1 MKLNNLRTRV
11 TALLIAAAMTAAL
24 APAALAE
31 NENTENTGNTGATS
45 GNNEGGA
52 GENDPVV
59 LGDPDDKYAENATI
73 NITDSPELIEAILNQ
88 ADGQT
93 WVLAPGTYDIGS
105 AVYESDEFTINNN
118 QHFVFPIVSD
128 NLTIKGDGTGEVII
142 TSSFNPHTDADPAG
156 QGGNWHNQN
165 FITIDAVGVKIL
177 DLDLKANPNTYD
189 GDICNKA
196 IELIGSAQDFTLRNV
211 DIIPLENPEGVFAG
225 TVFSGSIYFN
235 VENAGT
241 STLENVTL
249 SAWINA
255 KTVTAGDILVK
266 NVTNDFTNNS
276 YAGFSTENDGYAW
289 TPGVSGDN
297 VTLDGFTIKVDSN
310 INFVKQV
317 TDKLRSGTTIE
328 LTEDITV
335 DEMAYI
341 NGVDNITIN
350 GNDHEITASD
360 NFVAG
365 THGQINLFKVEGDA
379 AKGTGKNITLN
390 DVNLVATA
398 SNKNTLDLYQSE
410 VVLNNVVLDN
420 QNTQGGA
427 AMIVNGANVDVTGS
441 FQTITGDKS
450 WYAINVDSQA
460 HNVSASLDFTNAE
473 SVTFS
478 DESAAKNKLPLVL
491 SLQAGDNAEAAVP
504 GADKAGLELT
514 PSGQFL
520 PQEIHVST
528 EAALRTAVAIAD
540 ANIVLDND
548 IELTSNLRIGDNGV
562 TGVTINGNGYKIF
575 ADDSFAKTNASST
588 DSVITVV
595 GNDLTLKNI
604 TLQTGV
610 NNAHALNLFQ
620 AQGVALDNVTLDHTT
635 AYKGAPL
642 IVASSEVTAQ
652 NGLKVIA
659 GAESWYGI
667 NLDNGTGD
675 NKGSASLTF
684 ADENVTFV
692 DNSGKDLAFIKM
704 DTNPNVTDSNTVVNP
719 GNADLVVDE
728 NGNYVVCDHSKT
740 EIRNNKDAT
749 PDSEGYTG
757 DTYCSICGKLLS
769 TGTVVA
775 KVDEHPEIG
784 EAIANGTWGKDEA
797 TATPKPATSAAGS
810 TATVTTTNNS
820 IPQTADEMNI
830 GLLMMLLVVSAAG
843 LTGTVLY
850 TRKNKAK

>member
-31 NENTENTGNTGATS
+31 DEGTESTEETSVASTTNEE
-45 GNNEGGA
+45 EPDA
-52 GENDPVV
+52 GTPVV
-59 LGDPDDKYAENATI
+59 LDEEPQESKTVEIDSSADLINAI
-73 NITDSPELIEAILNQ
+73 QNQ
-88 ADGQT
+88 ADGQI
-93 WVLAPGTYDIGS
+93 WNIAAGTYYINEE
-105 AVYESDEFTINNN
+105 VYNNEAFVINGEKN
-118 QHFVFPIVSD
+118 FVFPITAS
-128 NLTIKGDGTGEVII
+128 NLTIVGNGDVTI
-142 TSSFNPHTDADPAG
+142 TSNVRPNATE
-156 QGGNWHNQN
+156 GGVWHNQN
-165 FITIDAVGVKIL
+165 FITISGENVTIKNVKL
-177 DLDLKANPNTYD
+177 QGNPNDYY
-189 GDICNKA
+189 GGQCNKV
-196 IELIGSAQDFTLRNV
+196 IELVGDGKSLH
-211 DIIPLENPEGVFAG
+211 LENVELLPLADEDGKLC
-225 TVFSGSIYFN
+225 SGSIYIN
-235 VENAGT
+235 VADAGET
-241 STLENVTL
+241 TLTNVTL
-249 SAWINA
+249 SSWITA
-255 KTVTAGDILVK
+255 RAVTTGTVTA
-266 NVTNDFTNNS
+266 TNIVEDFTNNS
-276 YAGFSTENDGYAW
+276 YAGYSYEGQWSWN
-289 TPGVSGDN
+289 PGVSGDN
-297 VTLDGFTIKVDSN
+297 VKLEGFTIKVDNN
-310 INFVKQV
+310 INFVKQI
-317 TDKLRSGTTIE
+317 TDKLCSGTTIE

-341 NGVDNITIN
+341 KDVDNITIN
-350 GNDHEITASD
+350 GNGHKITASD
-360 NFVAG
+360 NFAMG
-365 THGQINLFKVEGDA
+365 THGQINLFKVEG
-379 AKGTGKNITLN
+379 GENVVLN

-398 SNKNTLDLYQSE
+398 SNKNTLDLYQSD

-441 FQTITGDKS
+441 FQTITGDNS
-450 WYAINVDSQA
+450 WYAINVDSQKNGVA
-460 HNVSASLDFTNAE
+460 ASLDFTNAA
-473 SVTFS
+473 SVTFT
-478 DESAAKNKLPLVL
+478 DESAEKNKMPLVL
-491 SLQAGDNAEAAVP
+491 SLKDGDNAEDAVP
-504 GADKAGLELT
+504 GADNAGLELS
-514 PSGQFL
+514 PSGQFI

-528 EAALRTAVAIAD
+528 EEALKAAVAFEN

-548 IELTSNLRIGDNGV
+548 IELTSNLAVAAN
-562 TGVTINGNGYKIF
+562 GVTINGNGHKIF
-575 ADDSFAKTNASST
+575 ATGSFAKTGASST
-588 DSVITVV
+588 DSLVTVT
-595 GNDLTLKNI
+595 GSDLTLKNI
-604 TLQTGV
+604 TLQTGE

-620 AQGVALDNVTLDHTT
+620 AQGVVLDNVTLDHTT

-642 IVASSEVTAQ
+642 VVASSEVTAQ

-667 NLDNGTGD
+667 NLDNGTAS

-719 GNADLVVDE
+719 GNADLIVDE

-769 TGTVVA
+769 KGTVVA
-775 KVDEHPEIG
+775 KVDEHPEIADAK
-784 EAIANGTWGKDEA
+784 ENGTWGKDEA

-810 TATVTTTNNS
+810 TATVTNNTV
-820 IPQTADEMNI
+820 PQTADEMNL

>member
-31 NENTENTGNTGATS
+31 DESTESTEETSVASTTNEE
-45 GNNEGGA
+45 EPDA
-52 GENDPVV
+52 GTPVV
-59 LGDPDDKYAENATI
+59 LDEEPQENKTVEIDSSADLI
-73 NITDSPELIEAILNQ
+73 NAIQNQ

-93 WVLAPGTYDIGS
+93 WNIAAGTYYINEE
-105 AVYESDEFTINNN
+105 VYNNEAFVINGEKN
-118 QHFVFPIVSD
+118 FVFPITVSD
-128 NLTIKGDGTGEVII
+128 LTIVGNGDVTI
-142 TSSFNPHTDADPAG
+142 TSDVRPNATESG
-156 QGGNWHNQN
+156 VWHNQN
-165 FITIDAVGVKIL
+165 FITISGENVTIKNVK
-177 DLDLKANPNTYD
+177 LKGNPNEYY
-189 GDICNKA
+189 GGQCNKV
-196 IELIGSAQDFTLRNV
+196 IELVGDGKSLH
-211 DIIPLENPEGVFAG
+211 LENVELLPLADEDGKLC
-225 TVFSGSIYFN
+225 SGSIYIN
-235 VENAGT
+235 VADAGET
-241 STLENVTL
+241 TLTNVTL
-249 SAWINA
+249 SSWITA
-255 KTVTAGDILVK
+255 RAVTTGTVTA
-266 NVTNDFTNNS
+266 TNIVEDFTNNS
-276 YAGFSTENDGYAW
+276 YAGYSYEGQWSWN
-289 TPGVSGDN
+289 PGVSGDN
-297 VTLDGFTIKVDSN
+297 VKLEGFTIKVDNN
-310 INFVKQV
+310 INFVKQI
-317 TDKLRSGTTIE
+317 TDKLCSGTTIE

-341 NGVDNITIN
+341 KDVDNITIN
-350 GNDHEITASD
+350 GNGHKITASD
-360 NFVAG
+360 NFAMG
-365 THGQINLFKVEGDA
+365 THGQINLFKVEG
-379 AKGTGKNITLN
+379 GEGIVLN

-398 SNKNTLDLYQSE
+398 SNKNTLDLYQSD

-450 WYAINVDSQA
+450 WYAINVDSEKNGVA
-460 HNVSASLDFTNAE
+460 ASLDFTNAA
-473 SVTFS
+473 SVTFT
-478 DESAAKNKLPLVL
+478 DESAEKNKMPLVL
-491 SLQAGDNAEAAVP
+491 SLKDGDNAEDAVP
-504 GADKAGLELT
+504 GADNAGLELS
-514 PSGQFL
+514 PSGQFI

-528 EAALRTAVAIAD
+528 EEALKAAVAFEN

-548 IELTSNLRIGDNGV
+548 IELTSNLAVAAN
-562 TGVTINGNGYKIF
+562 GVTINGNGHKIF
-575 ADDSFAKTNASST
+575 ATGSFAKTGASST
-588 DSVITVV
+588 DSLITVT
-595 GNDLTLKNI
+595 GSDLTLKNI
-604 TLQTGV
+604 TLQTGE

-620 AQGVALDNVTLDHTT
+620 AQGVVLDNVTLDHTT

-659 GAESWYGI
+659 GAASWYGI
-667 NLDNGTGD
+667 NLDNGTAS

-704 DTNPNVTDSNTVVNP
+704 DTNPDVTDSNTVVNP
-719 GNADLVVDE
+719 GNADLIVDE

-757 DTYCSICGKLLS
+757 DTYCTICGKLLS
-769 TGTVVA
+769 KGTVVA

-810 TATVTTTNNS
+810 TATVTNNTV
-820 IPQTADEMNI
+820 PQTADEMNL

>member
-45 GNNEGGA
+45 GNNEGGS

-73 NITDSPELIEAILNQ
+73 NITDSAELIEAILNQ

-105 AVYESDEFTINNN
+105 TVYENDEFTINNN

-128 NLTIKGDGTGEVII
+128 NLTIKGNGTGEVII
-142 TSSFNPHTDADPAG
+142 TSSFNPHTEADPAG

-196 IELIGSAQDFTLRNV
+196 IELVGDAKDFTMSNV
-211 DIIPLENPEGVFAG
+211 DIIPLNNNEGDFAG

-235 VENAGT
+235 VEDAGT

-255 KTVTAGDILVK
+255 KSVTTGKVVLN
-266 NVTNDFTNNS
+266 NVTDDFTNNS
-276 YAGFSTENDGYAW
+276 YAGFSTEKDGYAW
-289 TPGVSGDN
+289 NPGVSGDN
-297 VTLDGFTIKVDSN
+297 VELNGFTVKVDSKT
-310 INFVKQV
+310 NFVKQI
-317 TDKLRSGTTIE
+317 TEGLRSGTTIE

-350 GNDHEITASD
+350 GNDHKITASG
-360 NFVAG
+360 NFIKG
-365 THGQINLFKVEGDA
+365 THGQINLFKVEG
-379 AKGTGKNITLN
+379 GEGIVLN

-398 SNKNTLDLYQSE
+398 SNKNTLDLYQSD
-410 VVLNNVVLDN
+410 VVLNNVILDN

-450 WYAINVDSQA
+450 WYAINVDSQKNGVA
-460 HNVSASLDFTNAE
+460 ASLDFTNAA
-473 SVTFS
+473 SVTFT
-478 DESAAKNKLPLVL
+478 DKSAEKNKMPLYLNLRADEDATAV
-491 SLQAGDNAEAAVP
+491 VP
-504 GADKAGLELT
+504 GADNAGLELS
-514 PSGQFL
+514 PSGQFI

-528 EAALRTAVAIAD
+528 VEALKAAVAIAD
-540 ANIVLDND
+540 ANIVLDNN

-620 AQGVALDNVTLDHTT
+620 AQGVVLDNVTLDHTT

-728 NGNYVVCDHSKT
+728 NGNYVVCDHSQT

-749 PDSEGYTG
+749 PDAEGYTG

-769 TGTVVA
+769 KGTVVA

>member
-31 NENTENTGNTGATS
+31 DEGTESTEETSVSSTTNEE
-45 GNNEGGA
+45 EPDA
-52 GENDPVV
+52 GTPVV
-59 LGDPDDKYAENATI
+59 LDGTDDQYAEGKTI
-73 NITDSPELIEAILNQ
+73 EITNSEELTQAILNQ
-88 ADGQT
+88 KKGQT
-93 WVLAPGTYDIGS
+93 WNIAAGEYFIGDE
-105 AVYESDEFTINNN
+105 VYNSSDFEINGEKN
-118 QHFVFPIVSD
+118 FVFPITVSD
-128 NLTIKGDGTGEVII
+128 LTIVGNGDVTI
-142 TSSFNPHTDADPAG
+142 TSNVRPNATE
-156 QGGNWHNQN
+156 GGVWHNQN
-165 FITIDAVGVKIL
+165 FITISGENVTIKNVKL
-177 DLDLKANPNTYD
+177 QGNPNDYYGGQCNKVIELVGDGKSLHLENVELLPLAD
-189 GDICNKA
+189 GDGKLC
-196 IELIGSAQDFTLRNV
+196 
-211 DIIPLENPEGVFAG
+211 
-225 TVFSGSIYFN
+225 SGSIYIN
-235 VENAGT
+235 VTNAGET
-241 STLENVTL
+241 TLTNVTL
-249 SAWINA
+249 SSWITA
-255 KTVTAGDILVK
+255 RAVTTGTVTA
-266 NVTNDFTNNS
+266 TNIVEDFTNNS
-276 YAGFSTENDGYAW
+276 YAGYSYEGQWSWN
-289 TPGVSGDN
+289 PGVSGDN
-297 VTLDGFTIKVDSN
+297 VKLEGFTIKVDNN
-310 INFVKQV
+310 INFVKQI
-317 TDKLRSGTTIE
+317 TDKLCSGTTIE

-341 NGVDNITIN
+341 KDVDNITIN
-350 GNDHEITASD
+350 GNGHKITASD
-360 NFVAG
+360 TFAMG
-365 THGQINLFKVEGDA
+365 THGQINLFKVEG
-379 AKGTGKNITLN
+379 GEGIVLN

-398 SNKNTLDLYQSE
+398 SNKNTLDLYQSD

-450 WYAINVDSQA
+450 WYAINVDSQKNGVA
-460 HNVSASLDFTNAE
+460 ASLDFTNAA
-473 SVTFS
+473 SVTFT
-478 DESAAKNKLPLVL
+478 DESAEKNKMPLVL
-491 SLQAGDNAEAAVP
+491 SLQAGEDATAVVP
-504 GADKAGLELT
+504 GADNAGLELS
-514 PSGQFL
+514 PSGQFI
-520 PQEIHVST
+520 PKEIHVST
-528 EAALRTAVAIAD
+528 EEALKAAVAFEN

-548 IELTSNLRIGDNGV
+548 IELTSNLMIPAKVSGTATPAKNI
-562 TGVTINGNGYKIF
+562 TINGNGHKIF
-575 ADDSFAKTNASST
+575 ATGSFAKTGASST
-588 DSVITVV
+588 DSLVTVT
-595 GNDLTLKNI
+595 GSDLTLKNI
-604 TLQTGV
+604 TLQTGE

-620 AQGVALDNVTLDHTT
+620 AQGVVLDNVTLDHTT

-642 IVASSEVTAQ
+642 IVASSEATAQ

-659 GAESWYGI
+659 GAASWYGI
-667 NLDNGTGD
+667 NLDNGTAS

-692 DNSGKDLAFIKM
+692 DNSGKDLPFIKM

-719 GNADLVVDE
+719 GNADLIVDE

-749 PDSEGYTG
+749 PDAEGYTG

-810 TATVTTTNNS
+810 TATVTNNTV
-820 IPQTADEMNI
+820 PQTADEMNL
-830 GLLMMLLVVSAAG
+830 GLLMLLLVVSAAG

>member
-31 NENTENTGNTGATS
+31 DEGTESTEETSVASTPNEE
-45 GNNEGGA
+45 EA
-52 GENDPVV
+52 GTPVV
-59 LGDPDDKYAENATI
+59 LSDSDDKYAENATI
-73 NITDSPELIEAILNQ
+73 NIANETELVEAILNQ
-88 ADGQT
+88 KNGQT
-93 WVLAPGTYDIGS
+93 WILAPGTYDIGRT
-105 AVYESDEFTINNN
+105 VYDSEAFTINNN

-165 FITIDAVGVKIL
+165 FITIDAVGVKIQ

-196 IELIGSAQDFTLRNV
+196 IELVGDAKDFTMSNV
-211 DIIPLENPEGVFAG
+211 DIIPLDNNEGDFAG
-225 TVFSGSIYFN
+225 TVFSGSIYFS
-235 VENAGT
+235 VEDAGT

-255 KTVTAGDILVK
+255 KSVTAGKVVLN
-266 NVTNDFTNNS
+266 NVTDDFTNNS
-276 YAGFSTENDGYAW
+276 YAGFSTPDAGYAW
-289 TPGVSGDN
+289 NPGVSGDN
-297 VTLDGFTIKVDSN
+297 VKLEGFTIKVDNN
-310 INFVKQV
+310 INFVKQI
-317 TDKLRSGTTIE
+317 TDKLCSGTTIE

-341 NGVDNITIN
+341 KDVDNITIN
-350 GNDHEITASD
+350 GNGHKITASD
-360 NFVAG
+360 NFAMG
-365 THGQINLFKVEGDA
+365 THGQINLFKVEG
-379 AKGTGKNITLN
+379 GENVVLN

-398 SNKNTLDLYQSE
+398 SNKNTLDLYQSD

-450 WYAINVDSQA
+450 WYAINVDSEKNGVA
-460 HNVSASLDFTNAE
+460 ASLDFTNAA
-473 SVTFS
+473 SVTFT
-478 DESAAKNKLPLVL
+478 DESAEKNKMPLVL
-491 SLQAGDNAEAAVP
+491 SLKDGEDATAVVP
-504 GADKAGLELT
+504 GADNAGLELS
-514 PSGQFL
+514 PSGQFI

-528 EAALRTAVAIAD
+528 EEALKAAVAFEN

-548 IELTSNLRIGDNGV
+548 IELTSNLAVAAN
-562 TGVTINGNGYKIF
+562 GVTINGNGHKIF
-575 ADDSFAKTNASST
+575 ATGSFAKTGASST
-588 DSVITVV
+588 DSLVTVT
-595 GNDLTLKNI
+595 GSDLTLKNI
-604 TLQTGV
+604 TLQTGE

-620 AQGVALDNVTLDHTT
+620 AQGVVLDNVTLDHTT

-642 IVASSEVTAQ
+642 VVASSEVTAQ

-659 GAESWYGI
+659 GAASWYGI
-667 NLDNGTGD
+667 NLDNGTAS

-692 DNSGKDLAFIKM
+692 DNSGKDLPFIKM
-704 DTNPNVTDSNTVVNP
+704 DTNPDVTDSNTVVNP
-719 GNADLVVDE
+719 GNADLIVDE

-757 DTYCSICGKLLS
+757 DTYCTICGKLLS
-769 TGTVVA
+769 KGTVVA
-775 KVDEHPEIG
+775 KVDEHPEIADAK
-784 EAIANGTWGKDEA
+784 ENGTWGKDEA

-810 TATVTTTNNS
+810 TATVTNNTV
-820 IPQTADEMNI
+820 PQTADEMNL

>member
-31 NENTENTGNTGATS
+31 DESTESTEETSVASTTNEE
-45 GNNEGGA
+45 EPDA
-52 GENDPVV
+52 GTPVV
-59 LGDPDDKYAENATI
+59 LDGTDEQYAEGKTI
-73 NITDSPELIEAILNQ
+73 EITNSEELTQAILNQ
-88 ADGQT
+88 KKGQT
-93 WVLAPGTYDIGS
+93 WNIAAGEYVIGDG
-105 AVYESDEFTINNN
+105 VYNSDDFEIGGEKN
-118 QHFVFPIVSD
+118 FVFPITVD
-128 NLTIKGDGTGEVII
+128 DLTIVGNGDVTI
-142 TSSFNPHTDADPAG
+142 TSNIRPNATE
-156 QGGNWHNQN
+156 GGVWHNQN
-165 FITIDAVGVKIL
+165 FITISGTGVTIEGVK
-177 DLDLKANPNTYD
+177 LKGNPNDYYD
-189 GDICNKA
+189 GVCNKA
-196 IELIGSAQDFTLRNV
+196 IELYGGKNLTLKNV
-211 DIIPLENPEGVFAG
+211 ELLPLTYTDPEKGEVQS
-225 TVFSGSIYFN
+225 SGSIYFN
-235 VENAGT
+235 VENAGNC
-241 STLENVTL
+241 TLENVTL
-249 SAWINA
+249 YSWISAS
-255 KTVTAGDILVK
+255 TVKSGTITA
-266 NVTNDFTNNS
+266 TNIVEDFTDNV
-276 YAGFSTENDGYAW
+276 YAGYSYQGKWSWSPAIK
-289 TPGVSGDN
+289 GDQ
-297 VTLDGFTIKVDSN
+297 VTVNGFTIKVDDN
-310 INFVKQV
+310 INFVKQI
-317 TDKLRSGTTIE
+317 TDNLRSGTTIE

-341 NGVDNITIN
+341 KDVNDITIN
-350 GNDHEITASD
+350 GNDHKITASG
-360 NFVAG
+360 NFIEG
-365 THGQINLFKVEGDA
+365 THGQINLFKVEG
-379 AKGTGKNITLN
+379 GEGIVLN

-398 SNKNTLDLYQSE
+398 SNKNTLDLYQSD

-450 WYAINVDSQA
+450 WYAINVDSQKNGVA
-460 HNVSASLDFTNAE
+460 ASLDFTNAA
-473 SVTFS
+473 SVTFT
-478 DESAAKNKLPLVL
+478 DESAEKNKMPLVL
-491 SLQAGDNAEAAVP
+491 SLQAGEDATAVVP
-504 GADKAGLELT
+504 GADNAGLELS
-514 PSGQFL
+514 PSGQFI

-528 EAALRTAVAIAD
+528 KEALKAAVAFEN

-548 IELTSNLRIGDNGV
+548 IELTSNLAVAAN
-562 TGVTINGNGYKIF
+562 GVTINGNGHKIF
-575 ADDSFAKTNASST
+575 ATGSFAKTGASST
-588 DSVITVV
+588 DSLVTVT
-595 GNDLTLKNI
+595 GSDLTLKNI
-604 TLQTGV
+604 TLQTGE

-620 AQGVALDNVTLDHTT
+620 AQGVVLDNVTLDHTT

-642 IVASSEVTAQ
+642 VVASSEVTAQ

-667 NLDNGTGD
+667 NLDNGTAS

-719 GNADLVVDE
+719 GNADLIVDE

-749 PDSEGYTG
+749 PDAEGYTG

-769 TGTVVA
+769 TGTVVP

-810 TATVTTTNNS
+810 TATVTNNTV
-820 IPQTADEMNI
+820 PQTADEMNL

>member
-31 NENTENTGNTGATS
+31 DESTESTEETSVASTTNEE
-45 GNNEGGA
+45 EPDA
-52 GENDPVV
+52 GTPVV
-59 LGDPDDKYAENATI
+59 LSNSDDKYAENATI
-73 NITDSPELIEAILNQ
+73 NIADETELVEAILNQ
-88 ADGQT
+88 KNGQT
-93 WVLAPGTYDIGS
+93 WILAPGTYDIGRT
-105 AVYESDEFTINNN
+105 VYDSDAFTISNN

-165 FITIDAVGVKIL
+165 FITISGKNVTIKNVKL
-177 DLDLKANPNTYD
+177 QGNPNDYY
-189 GDICNKA
+189 GGQCNKV
-196 IELIGSAQDFTLRNV
+196 IELVGDGESLHLEKV
-211 DIIPLENPEGVFAG
+211 ELLPLADEDGKLC
-225 TVFSGSIYFN
+225 SGSIYIN
-235 VENAGT
+235 VENAGET
-241 STLENVTL
+241 TLTNVTL
-249 SAWINA
+249 SSWINA
-255 KTVTAGDILVK
+255 RAVTAGTVTAT
-266 NVTNDFTNNS
+266 NVVEDFTNNT
-276 YAGFSTENDGYAW
+276 YAGFYTEQNGYAW
-289 TPGVSGDN
+289 NPSISGDC
-297 VTLDGFTIKVDSN
+297 VALKGFTIKVDNN
-310 INFVKQV
+310 INFVKQI
-317 TDKLRSGTTIE
+317 TDKLCSGTTIE

-341 NGVDNITIN
+341 KDVDNITIN
-350 GNDHEITASD
+350 GNGHKITASG
-360 NFVAG
+360 NFAMG
-365 THGQINLFKVEGDA
+365 THGQINLFKVEG
-379 AKGTGKNITLN
+379 GENVVLN
-390 DVNLVATA
+390 DVNLIATA
-398 SNKNTLDLYQSE
+398 SNKNTLDLYQSD

-450 WYAINVDSQA
+450 WYAINVDSQKNGVA
-460 HNVSASLDFTNAE
+460 ASLDFTNAA
-473 SVTFS
+473 SVTFT
-478 DESAAKNKLPLVL
+478 DKSAEKNKMPLVL
-491 SLQAGDNAEAAVP
+491 SLKDGEDATAVVP
-504 GADKAGLELT
+504 GADNAGLELS
-514 PSGQFL
+514 PSGQFI

-528 EAALRTAVAIAD
+528 EEALKAAVAFEN

-548 IELTSNLRIGDNGV
+548 IELTSNLAVAAN
-562 TGVTINGNGYKIF
+562 GVTINGNGHKIF
-575 ADDSFAKTNASST
+575 ATGSFAKTGASST
-588 DSVITVV
+588 DSLVTVT
-595 GNDLTLKNI
+595 GSDLTLKNI
-604 TLQTGV
+604 TLQTGE

-620 AQGVALDNVTLDHTT
+620 AQGVVLDNVTLDHTT

-667 NLDNGTGD
+667 NLDNGTAS

-692 DNSGKDLAFIKM
+692 DNSGKDLPFIKM

-719 GNADLVVDE
+719 GNADLIVDE

-810 TATVTTTNNS
+810 TATVTNNTV
-820 IPQTADEMNI
+820 PQTADEMNL
-830 GLLMMLLVVSAAG
+830 GLLMLLLVVSAAG